1 MDGPT
6 MPGMTIED
14 TVEKVGPDIEA
25 LLADGVPRS
34 KRMITAE
41 LVPRHAKRDVLQA
54 ILRMIVTGRL
64 VQVGIKYALP
74 RDHNRPVEHT

>member
-1 MDGPT
+1 

-41 LVPRHAKRDVLQA
+41 LVA
-54 ILRMIVTGRL
+54 ICPT
-64 VQVGIKYALP
+64 IKEITPPPDALAALP
-74 RDHNRPVEHT
+74 SKSLMRRHS

>member
-1 MDGPT
+1 

-14 TVEKVGPDIEA
+14 AVEKVGPDIEA

-41 LVPRHAKRDVLQA
+41 RPAPRQA
-54 ILRMIVTGRL
+54 RCPAGHLRMIVTGRL
-64 VQVGIKYALP
+64 VQVGIKNALP
-74 RDHNRPVEHT
+74 RDPHRPVERT